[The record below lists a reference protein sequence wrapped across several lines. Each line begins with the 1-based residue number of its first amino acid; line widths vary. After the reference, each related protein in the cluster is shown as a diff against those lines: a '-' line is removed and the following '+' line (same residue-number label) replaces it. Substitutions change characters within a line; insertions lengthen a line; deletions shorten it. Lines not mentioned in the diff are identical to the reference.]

1 MARYGHTVVRH
12 RFVTLNDDIGFDVL
26 MLWTGD
32 FVALASNKA
41 AIERHGLRCGDHLAA
56 MIGIVIET
64 NEIHHGV
71 VSFSTVK
78 HCQTLLVS
86 IASSTNDLLV
96 TEVIA
101 TVIREGIGSAVLA

>member
-1 MARYGHTVVRH
+1 MPRDRDTVVRH
-12 RFVTLNDDIGFDVL
+12 RLVSLNDDVGFHILVL
-26 MLWTGD
+26 RTGN
-32 FVALASNKA
+32 FVSLASNKA
-41 AIERHGLRCGDHLAA
+41 AIERHGLRCGDHFAA

-64 NEIHHGV
+64 NEIHHEV

-101 TVIREGIGSAVLA
+101 TVIREGIDSAVLA